1 MHLKINVLSA
11 NMKKCILLIRV
22 STLAQDLQQQTDK
35 VREQAI
41 LDGYLPENI
50 IPIEEKESGIKLKEE
65 ERLGLNRMKQCIEA
79 DSEIDCVYIY
89 ELSRLSRRSAVLY
102 SVREYLI
109 EHKIQLICLN
119 PFFKMLDE
127 NGKLSE
133 SSNLLFG
140 IFSSMSENEMM
151 IKKARFARGIERK
164 KQLGKHHTG
173 RILFGYATEK
183 DGTFI
188 KHPENGRVVQLCFEL
203 YLTGK
208 YSTRKLALEL
218 QERGYFKQCTI
229 FTAKNNVQNILHNE
243 EYTGSTGKPQLVS
256 KKDFESVL
264 GMMKKN
270 RNSEYRVSH
279 NAICKGLLVDRE
291 KGYRLTLNAA
301 AQSYFNTPRKC
312 IWVGQSVVDPIV
324 WEYAMKEHRKFHSMD
339 RDKLRKQLAGKMKIL
354 NEKKLVARKKID
366 ELKKRIDMIEERLI
380 MGKISSKKADDLESK
395 VYDEIKLLEALIE
408 QKRSKVKSLAKQINE
423 LTDNEN
429 KKSMDYDTL
438 TLVVKCGIVKEVIEV
453 IYCWKP
459 KRTELCLEIH
469 NKLTGEICTYHL
481 NSYHKKILSVEKT
494 STKKKNH

>member
-1 MHLKINVLSA
+1 MHLKTNILSV

-22 STLAQDLQQQTDK
+22 STMAQDLQQQTDK

-50 IPIEEKESGIKLKEE
+50 ITIEEKESGIKLKEE
-65 ERLGLNRMKQCIEA
+65 ERLGLNRMKHCIEA

-119 PFFKMLDE
+119 PFFKMFDE

-173 RILFGYATEK
+173 RMLFGYATEK

-188 KHPENGRVVQLCFEL
+188 KHPENARVVQLCFEL

-208 YSTRKLALEL
+208 YSIRKLASEL
-218 QERGYFKQCTI
+218 QERGYFEQCTI
-229 FTAKNNVQNILHNE
+229 ITARNEVCNILHNE
-243 EYTGSTGKPQLVS
+243 EYTGSGSKPQLVS
-256 KKDFESVL
+256 KKDFEEALS
-264 GMMKKN
+264 MMKKN
-270 RNSEYRVSH
+270 RNSEYRVFH
-279 NAICKGLLVDRE
+279 NAICKGLLVDRNR
-291 KGYRLTLNAA
+291 GYKLTLNTTKH
-301 AQSYFNTPRKC
+301 SYFNTERKC
-312 IWVGQSVVDPIV
+312 ICISQYLVDPIV
-324 WEYAMKEHRKFHSMD
+324 WEYAMNEHQKYHLMD
-339 RDKLRKQLAGKMKIL
+339 KNKLHRRL
-354 NEKKLVARKKID
+354 NEQFKEWNLKEIVARNKIR
-366 ELKKRIDMIEERLI
+366 ELQERIDMIEERLI
-380 MGKISSKKADDLESK
+380 MGKISNKKADDLESK
-395 VYDEIKLLEALIE
+395 VHDEIKLLEA
-408 QKRSKVKSLAKQINE
+408 QKEHAHSMAADRMKQITE
-423 LTDNEN
+423 MTSWKN
-429 KKSMDYDTL
+429 KTVDYLSLSLDE
-438 TLVVKCGIVKEVIEV
+438 KCDIVKEVIEV

-459 KRTELCLEIH
+459 IRTELCLEIH
-469 NKLTGEICTYHL
+469 NKLTGETCTYYL
-481 NSYHKKILSVEKT
+481 DSYHKKVLSIEKISSNVEL
-494 STKKKNH
+494 

>member
-188 KHPENGRVVQLCFEL
+188 KHSENARIVQLCFEL

-218 QERGYFKQCTI
+218 QERGYFEQCSI

-324 WEYAMKEHRKFHSMD
+324 WEYAMNEHQNYHSMD
-339 RDKLRKQLAGKMKIL
+339 KHKLHRQL
-354 NEKKLVARKKID
+354 NEQWKEWNLKEIVARKKIR
-366 ELKKRIDMIEERLI
+366 ELQDRIDVIEERLI

-395 VYDEIKLLEALIE
+395 VHDEIKLLET
-408 QKRSKVKSLAKQINE
+408 QKEHAHTMAAERMKQITE
-423 LTDNEN
+423 MTSWKE
-429 KKSMDYDTL
+429 KTVDYDTL
-438 TLVVKCGIVKEVIEV
+438 SLDEKCNIVKEVIEV

-459 KRTELCLEIH
+459 IRTELCLEIH

-494 STKKKNH
+494 STKKKKH